1 MNEMKDQVVV
11 ITGAGQGIG
20 ASIVE
25 RFSSLGATVVA
36 IDLNA
41 SNLDQVVANLTTPS
55 LCLVSD
61 VTNRSQVAA
70 SVSEIVEKF
79 GRIDVLVN
87 NAGITRDSL
96 FHQMTIEEW
105 TQVIDVNL
113 NGGFHITQFCQ
124 TEMVKR
130 GYGRIIFI
138 SSRSAL
144 GNRGQA
150 NYAASKA
157 AVQGLTKS
165 LALELGKFGITV
177 NAVAPGFI
185 ETEMTHAIIQKTGQT
200 WEELADSMKKRAVV
214 GRLGKPQ
221 DIANAVAFFASKE
234 SGFITGQ
241 VLYVTGAPAL

>member
-1 MNEMKDQVVV
+1 MDEMKDQVVV
-11 ITGAGQGIG
+11 VTGGSQGIG
-20 ASIVE
+20 ASIVR
-25 RFSSLGATVVA
+25 RFLSLGATVVA
-36 IDLNA
+36 IDLNE
-41 SNLDQVVANLTTPS
+41 SKLDQNANGTILSSLFLVA
-55 LCLVSD
+55 D
-61 VTNRSQVAA
+61 VTNRVQMED
-70 SVSEIVEKF
+70 SVTTIIEKF
-79 GRIDVLVN
+79 GKIDVLVN

-96 FHQMTIEEW
+96 FHKMTFEEW

-113 NGGFHITQFCQ
+113 NGGFHITQLCQ
-124 TEMVKR
+124 SEMVKN

-144 GNRGQA
+144 GNRGQS

-157 AVQGLTKS
+157 AVQGLTKC
-165 LALELGKFGITV
+165 LAIELGKFGITV

-185 ETEMTHAIIQKTGQT
+185 ETEMTHAIIEKTGQT
-200 WEELADSMKKRAVV
+200 WSQLAETMKKRSVV
-214 GRLGKPQ
+214 EKVGMPE